1 MFVPVIAYD
10 PDLFADFVFVMSQ
23 LEISTASQPSKPTT
37 NEKAT
42 YIPQERVADV
52 LSQTIPVYRWT
63 QIKNQQI
70 TSADQLVFV
79 AALVGQVQSK
89 FMARTFN
96 SSITPGRI
104 DVPLA
109 TGAFVTDQ
117 TIEPLFD
124 NIVFRVTVGALDLSD
139 TKANNKSVAPVV
151 S

>member
-10 PDLFADFVFVMSQ
+10 PDLFADYVFVLSQ

-52 LSQTIPVYRWT
+52 LSQTIPVYRWS
-63 QIKNQQI
+63 QILNQQI

-79 AALVGQVQSK
+79 AALATQVQSK